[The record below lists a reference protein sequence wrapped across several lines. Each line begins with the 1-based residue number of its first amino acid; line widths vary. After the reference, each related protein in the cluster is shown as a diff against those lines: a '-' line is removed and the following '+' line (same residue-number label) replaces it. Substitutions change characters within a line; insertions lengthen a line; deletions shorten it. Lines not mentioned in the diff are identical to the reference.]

1 MACSATKPGDR
12 GREARRPRE
21 FPRAGWRDIL
31 LRTKDGITRDHVSI
45 VAAGVAFYTMLALF
59 PALAAAISIWG
70 LLADPQEIQ
79 QQIAALGGMLPPDVV
94 DIVRQQGE
102 KVAAG
107 AGGVTLAAAGGLLL
121 ALWSA
126 SRGTNSLIEGLNICY
141 GETEKRGLVK
151 VNLVALGLTLAGT
164 VGFVVAL
171 GLVAVLPA
179 LLGNLGLGATAAA
192 LVEWLRWPLLFVLMM
207 AALAV
212 VYRYAPSLGY
222 AHDLVVVERLDRE
235 EGPAAAELNAALFD
249 TGRPVLIAP
258 PARPAAMPDCCVIA
272 WNGAVQAA
280 RAIASALPFLQAAGR
295 VQILVGRGTAGFDT
309 GPLRDYLAA
318 HGVTAEPV
326 AYDSERLTARARG
339 RALLAAAAAAG
350 GDLLVAGAYGEGSSV
365 DDVAGLG
372 RATRK
377 VVTAARF
384 PVLLQA

>member
-1 MACSATKPGDR
+1 MKR
-12 GREARRPRE
+12 
-21 FPRAGWRDIL
+21 IL
-31 LRTKDGITRDHVSI
+31 IVVDGTENDADSLAQAAVVCR
-45 VAAGVAFYTMLALF
+45 AAGAALTVAHPRRQAAPTPGF
-59 PALAAAISIWG
+59 AAAI
-70 LLADPQEIQ
+70 
-79 QQIAALGGMLPPDVV
+79 LGGSR
-94 DIVRQQGE
+94 RQDDD
-102 KVAAG
+102 
-107 AGGVTLAAAGGLLL
+107 AAA
-121 ALWSA
+121 A
-126 SRGTNSLIEGLNICY
+126 E
-141 GETEKRGLVK
+141 
-151 VNLVALGLTLAGT
+151 
-164 VGFVVAL
+164 
-171 GLVAVLPA
+171 
-179 LLGNLGLGATAAA
+179 AAA
-192 LVEWLRWPLLFVLMM
+192 R
-207 AALAV
+207 AAFDRICGDLAEA
-212 VYRYAPSLGY
+212 RFRAFDSDGARLIAGLGY

-339 RALLAAAAAAG
+339 RALLAAAAEAG
-350 GDLLVAGAYGEGSSV
+350 CDLLVAGAYGEGSSV

>member
-126 SRGTNSLIEGLNICY
+126 SRAAN
-141 GETEKRGLVK
+141 
-151 VNLVALGLTLAGT
+151 AL
-164 VGFVVAL
+164 
-171 GLVAVLPA
+171 
-179 LLGNLGLGATAAA
+179 
-192 LVEWLRWPLLFVLMM
+192 R
-207 AALAV
+207 
-212 VYRYAPSLGY
+212 
-222 AHDLVVVERLDRE
+222 
-235 EGPAAAELNAALFD
+235 
-249 TGRPVLIAP
+249 
-258 PARPAAMPDCCVIA
+258 
-272 WNGAVQAA
+272 
-280 RAIASALPFLQAAGR
+280 
-295 VQILVGRGTAGFDT
+295 
-309 GPLRDYLAA
+309 
-318 HGVTAEPV
+318 
-326 AYDSERLTARARG
+326 TARARSN
-339 RALLAAAAAAG
+339 RPLTSR
-350 GDLLVAGAYGEGSSV
+350 VPGSAINVSRPQLSRNPMLMPMSPPWSV
-365 DDVAGLG
+365 
-372 RATRK
+372 
-377 VVTAARF
+377 
-384 PVLLQA
+384 

>member
-212 VYRYAPSLGY
+212 VYRYAPSRRPAQWRWVTWGGVAATLLWMAGSVAFSVYVRNFASYNETYGSIGAVIVLLTWLWLSAFAVLLG
-222 AHDLVVVERLDRE
+222 
-235 EGPAAAELNAALFD
+235 AELNGEMEHQTVRDSTRGPERPL
-249 TGRPVLIAP
+249 GR
-258 PARPAAMPDCCVIA
+258 R
-272 WNGAVQAA
+272 
-280 RAIASALPFLQAAGR
+280 
-295 VQILVGRGTAGFDT
+295 
-309 GPLRDYLAA
+309 
-318 HGVTAEPV
+318 
-326 AYDSERLTARARG
+326 
-339 RALLAAAAAAG
+339 
-350 GDLLVAGAYGEGSSV
+350 GAY
-365 DDVAGLG
+365 VADTVGDE
-372 RATRK
+372 
-377 VVTAARF
+377 
-384 PVLLQA
+384 P